1 MEVGTLGLAA
11 FWAIFTGCFWVAWR
25 EFKSRS
31 AGERGVLVG
40 VSAGLLAHLIHGLFD
55 PGFKVAA
62 NVSMLV
68 YVLLGL
74 VGYVSSR
81 PRAARAEGSI
91 S

>member
-1 MEVGTLGLAA
+1 M
-11 FWAIFTGCFWVAWR
+11 
-25 EFKSRS
+25 
-31 AGERGVLVG
+31 LVG
-40 VSAGLLAHLIHGLFD
+40 VSAGLLAHLTHGLFD